1 MNTQCTR
8 FRMWWQVAAGMLSM
22 ITIAALSARADFEL
36 YNSSFENGSGTTPYS
51 WWRNNAGRESWSAL
65 TGDYGCAIY
74 GWNEG
79 ANGSFGQDVGTAAD
93 GGGNGLAVTFG
104 VWMLPEAQYTAD
116 VNRLQI
122 EFWTNGAPGAAALAQ
137 MVMGENLN
145 TYLMTNLN
153 NWGYYEMSATS
164 QFDNLL
170 GVKVLMFGGP
180 FRGASGSRAL
190 KCDNAQASFSAWGNN
205 LLKDPSFTGRTWSY
219 TGQGGYEDWAGN
231 FGGGFAFYGWNSGGA
246 ASVWRQEAVTPAAGP
261 IYTFSIYGLTE
272 ELYASTTED
281 TKLEIALLDSSENVI
296 EAATN
301 NVYWTLRN
309 NSNKW
314 NLVSVTITNNSPSV
328 AYARVQ
334 VSGTNFENPSG
345 SGYKSAKW
353 DTARLTQVPEPG
365 LVLTLLGVAVLAHR
379 RRG

>member
-1 MNTQCTR
+1 MKAQWIR
-8 FRMWWQVAAGMLSM
+8 FTMWQQVAAGILCMV
-22 ITIAALSARADFEL
+22 TISTLSARAGFEL

-51 WWRNNAGRESWSAL
+51 WWRNNAAREDWSAL
-65 TGDYGCAIY
+65 TGAYGCAIH
-74 GWNEG
+74 GWNVG

-170 GVKVLMFGGP
+170 GVKVLVFGGP

-219 TGQGGYEDWAGN
+219 TGQGAYEDWAGN
-231 FGGGFAFYGWNSGGA
+231 FGGGFAFYGWNAGGSA
-246 ASVWRQEAVTPAAGP
+246 RVWRQESVSPSAGS

-272 ELYASTTED
+272 PGYASSTED
-281 TKLEIALLDSSENVI
+281 TKLTITLLDSVDGVI

-314 NLVSVTITNNSPSV
+314 NLVSVSITNNSASV
-328 AYARVQ
+328 AAVRVA
-334 VSGTNFENPSG
+334 VSG
-345 SGYKSAKW
+345 SGWTAPGGSQAAKW

-365 LVLTLLGVAVLAHR
+365 LALALVGVAVLARR